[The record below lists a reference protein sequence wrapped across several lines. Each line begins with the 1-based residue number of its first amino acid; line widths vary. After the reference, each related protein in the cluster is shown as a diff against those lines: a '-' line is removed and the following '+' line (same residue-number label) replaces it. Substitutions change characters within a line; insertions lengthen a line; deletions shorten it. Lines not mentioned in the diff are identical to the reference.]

1 MQVQASVN
9 EADIGNIH
17 LGEDVDFTV
26 DARPGK
32 TFTGTVSQI
41 RLNASMTQNVVTYT
55 VVVNTTNRMIN
66 VPSQTHPKPSGNT
79 AKGPSQRSSKPAPGA
94 APDPMPGSTSG
105 PAASD
110 DKTPSEGAASTTA
123 PQPQVQEW
131 ELLPYLTANLTFH
144 VANRENAVLV
154 PNAALRWRPQLQQ
167 VDPKYQDEYAASL
180 KRQGAKDSGSGAPA
194 ATPKT
199 GTDSGG
205 AAPAPGTD
213 STDANAAKPQHSSGG
228 AASRGMVW
236 VQVPN
241 SNLVRPIKLVTGLTD
256 GAMTEVVSV
265 VTTGIHEGDKLDEGT
280 ELITGENTG
289 KAASTTTNPF
299 APKMPFG
306 NQPKKPDDQQQQQ
319 K

>member
-32 TFTGTVSQI
+32 TFTGTVSQV

-55 VVVNTTNRMIN
+55 VVVNTTNQMIN
-66 VPSQTHPKPSGNT
+66 VPSQTHPKPPGNT
-79 AKGPSQRSSKPAPGA
+79 ARGSSQRSSKPAP
-94 APDPMPGSTSG
+94 APDPMPDSTPA

-110 DKTPSEGAASTTA
+110 DKTSSEGVQSTTA
-123 PQPQVQEW
+123 PPPQLQEW

-144 VANRENAVLV
+144 VANRENALLV

-167 VDPKYQDEYAASL
+167 VEPKYQEEYAASL
-180 KRQGAKDSGSGAPA
+180 KRQGAKDSGAGAPP

-205 AAPAPGTD
+205 AAAAPAPGTA

-265 VTTGIHEGDKLDEGT
+265 VTTGVHEGDTLDAGAEV
-280 ELITGENTG
+280 ITGENTG
-289 KAASTTTNPF
+289 KAASATTNPF
-299 APKMPFG
+299 APKLPFG
-306 NQPKKPDDQQQQQ
+306 NQQKKPDDQQQQ